1 MSQTSAHPGKHL
13 DLSSLLCLRPFRQ
26 GEENRFGRRKKK
38 KNRQQGAEGGRAVPV
53 RRLAPLS
60 ISAERDRAE
69 TSWERR
75 ESPGTQ
81 GQWAPGGSPVA
92 FESWHGNMPFL
103 WGWEAGTESSFKQ
116 GLVARAAGGLL
127 LPPFF
132 FSQFFFKGQ
141 QRWSLLLTV
150 RGVNFHNQQSSF
162 LSCCPPFVFKRS

>member
-38 KNRQQGAEGGRAVPV
+38 KKPGNGEQKAGGRAVPV
-53 RRLAPLS
+53 RRLVPLS

-75 ESPGTQ
+75 ESPGAQ

-132 FSQFFFKGQ
+132 FSVFLQRPAAMVLTPYCKGSEFPQSTEQF
-141 QRWSLLLTV
+141 
-150 RGVNFHNQQSSF
+150 
-162 LSCCPPFVFKRS
+162 P